1 MRCTVYL
8 HFHVKLFA
16 FSMDVSRV
24 CGNCL
29 SIPSGDVSC
38 LATIPSDVEAEA
50 TFIAKADGVIAGISL
65 ADMIFNQVDPSLK
78 VSIYVAYFLP
88 FEVFEGYDSI
98 GIAGGINCPSCS
110 FSTDVAGRMVLK

>member
-1 MRCTVYL
+1 
-8 HFHVKLFA
+8 
-16 FSMDVSRV
+16 MDARLLVQD

-29 SIPSGDVSC
+29 PTPSGDVSC

-78 VSIYVAYFLP
+78 VYILCTILP
-88 FEVFEGYDSI
+88 F
-98 GIAGGINCPSCS
+98 
-110 FSTDVAGRMVLK
+110 